1 MNRHKGLDWAKV
13 QERLEAQ
20 PQKLRSINEMERTGG
35 DPDDVYL
42 DQLAGEILFF
52 DCSTESADGRRNFVT
67 ITNTDQPT
75 WIAEVKN

>member
-42 DQLAGEILFF
+42 DQLVGEILFV
-52 DCSTESADGRRNFVT
+52 DCSTESADGRRNFCY
-67 ITNTDQPT
+67 DD
-75 WIAEVKN
+75 A